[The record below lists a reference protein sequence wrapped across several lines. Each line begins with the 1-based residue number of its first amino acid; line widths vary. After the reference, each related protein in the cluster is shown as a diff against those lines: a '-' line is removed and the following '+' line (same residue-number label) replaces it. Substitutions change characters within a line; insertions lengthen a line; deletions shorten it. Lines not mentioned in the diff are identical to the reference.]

1 MRSQPTLSLSLS
13 LSPRN
18 GPVTRV
24 EGRLGG
30 RSVAHVVLGSDRVD
44 DVPGRQAVALRDPS
58 LSSSAICFFFTKK
71 KFFSKNRYFQRKNR
85 IHFIRFFVS
94 GRRFKFAS
102 IFTFPLFVVDPFLQ
116 RVVFFNFLLVQ
127 FELRPAW
134 CEPLPSLNQI
144 FKIKKKEENMDPFH
158 TSFFDPFVLFYCFR
172 SSLHQKLSL
181 FFFVFPF
188 LLFLW
193 LLLIRFYFVKSFF
206 ISSFGFSFNP
216 YFPNSTPFIF

>member
-85 IHFIRFFVS
+85 IRFIRFFVS

-127 FELRPAW
+127 FELRPA
-134 CEPLPSLNQI
+134 
-144 FKIKKKEENMDPFH
+144 
-158 TSFFDPFVLFYCFR
+158 
-172 SSLHQKLSL
+172 
-181 FFFVFPF
+181 
-188 LLFLW
+188 
-193 LLLIRFYFVKSFF
+193 
-206 ISSFGFSFNP
+206 
-216 YFPNSTPFIF
+216 